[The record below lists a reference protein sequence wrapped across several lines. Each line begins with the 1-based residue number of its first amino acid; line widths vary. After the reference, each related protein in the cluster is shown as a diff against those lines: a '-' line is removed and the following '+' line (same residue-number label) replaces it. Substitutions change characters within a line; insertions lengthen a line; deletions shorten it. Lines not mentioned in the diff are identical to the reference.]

1 MSTIPKIR
9 LASPVRTFVLRVS
22 NVASCISIVV
32 VLINLAGC
40 ASLTSGA
47 DFQSRWPKGIERT
60 WIGPEYWANPL
71 QDWQLKAGRIEC
83 VTSGGDRNVFWLTC
97 ELGDEPG
104 TLNMSVVIG
113 RLDNDNQMLD
123 QGWVGFKLG
132 VRGEFNDYRDN
143 AVRGVGLR
151 AGMHTAGQLFIGK
164 HDDSAANIKPPF
176 RDIRLVLSAVPRGR
190 KYLVTLTAY
199 KEGRKLSEISR
210 NDIDTD
216 WLIGG
221 VALACS
227 HGKVS
232 DASNRR
238 PKIDDGNWGF
248 REGTGRGGNV
258 RFWFKDWKLSGS
270 KVEVHKERVFG
281 PILFAQHT
289 LSSGVMKMT
298 AQMPPVG
305 KQDSQFVEL
314 QIKKQTRWVSIGK
327 AEIDS
332 MARTATFRSEN
343 WDSSKNTPYRL
354 VYELTGADGKIEKH
368 YFRGTIRSQPWQ
380 KEEIVVAV
388 FTGNND
394 LGFPNNDFVK
404 HVEYHKPDLLF
415 FSGDQIYEGVG
426 GFDVQRS
433 PVEKACIDYLRKW
446 YLYGWAYRKLLR
458 DIPAISIP
466 DDHDVYHGNLWG
478 AGGRPTVKGLTGHE
492 AQDTG
497 GYKMPPEWVN
507 MVQRTQTNHLPDPY
521 DPTPIQQ
528 GIGVYYCQMN
538 YGGISFAI
546 IEDRKFKSAPKMLL
560 PEAKIWNGWPQ
571 NRNFN
576 VREEADVPG
585 AKLLG
590 DRQLEFLRDWAA
602 DWSNGTWMKV
612 VLSQTIF
619 ANVATL
625 PAREMSDVNVPKL
638 RILEQGEY
646 PGNDKPVTDLDS
658 NGWPQTGRNKALR
671 EMRRGFAFHLA
682 GDQHL
687 GSTIQ
692 YGVED
697 WRDAG
702 FAFCVPA
709 VSNVWPRR
717 WCPSEPGANRKP
729 GSPKY
734 TGDFEDGLGNK
745 ITVHAVSNPVYTG
758 LQPSRLYDRATG
770 YGIVRFNRKNRQIT
784 IECWPRLSDPSKPA
798 ARQYPGW
805 PVTANQMDNY
815 GRKASAYLPTV
826 EVTGMTDPVI
836 QVIDEDNGEIVYTL
850 RIKGHT
856 FRPKVFKAG
865 TYSVKVGKPE
875 TERFKTLR
883 GLKSL
888 PPGKTKTVTVKF

>member
-1 MSTIPKIR
+1 
-9 LASPVRTFVLRVS
+9 
-22 NVASCISIVV
+22 
-32 VLINLAGC
+32 
-40 ASLTSGA
+40 
-47 DFQSRWPKGIERT
+47 
-60 WIGPEYWANPL
+60 
-71 QDWQLKAGRIEC
+71 
-83 VTSGGDRNVFWLTC
+83 
-97 ELGDEPG
+97 
-104 TLNMSVVIG
+104 
-113 RLDNDNQMLD
+113 
-123 QGWVGFKLG
+123 
-132 VRGEFNDYRDN
+132 
-143 AVRGVGLR
+143 
-151 AGMHTAGQLFIGK
+151 
-164 HDDSAANIKPPF
+164 
-176 RDIRLVLSAVPRGR
+176 
-190 KYLVTLTAY
+190 
-199 KEGRKLSEISR
+199 
-210 NDIDTD
+210 
-216 WLIGG
+216 
-221 VALACS
+221 
-227 HGKVS
+227 
-232 DASNRR
+232 
-238 PKIDDGNWGF
+238 
-248 REGTGRGGNV
+248 
-258 RFWFKDWKLSGS
+258 
-270 KVEVHKERVFG
+270 
-281 PILFAQHT
+281 
-289 LSSGVMKMT
+289 
-298 AQMPPVG
+298 
-305 KQDSQFVEL
+305 
-314 QIKKQTRWVSIGK
+314 
-327 AEIDS
+327 
-332 MARTATFRSEN
+332 
-343 WDSSKNTPYRL
+343 
-354 VYELTGADGKIEKH
+354 
-368 YFRGTIRSQPWQ
+368 
-380 KEEIVVAV
+380 
-388 FTGNND
+388 
-394 LGFPNNDFVK
+394 
-404 HVEYHKPDLLF
+404 
-415 FSGDQIYEGVG
+415 
-426 GFDVQRS
+426 
-433 PVEKACIDYLRKW
+433 
-446 YLYGWAYRKLLR
+446 
-458 DIPAISIP
+458 
-466 DDHDVYHGNLWG
+466 
-478 AGGRPTVKGLTGHE
+478 
-492 AQDTG
+492 
-497 GYKMPPEWVN
+497 MPPEWVN
-507 MVQRTQTNHLPDPY
+507 MVQRTQTSHLPDPY

-538 YGGISFAI
+538 YGGISFAV

-619 ANVATL
+619 ANTL

-638 RILEQGEY
+638 RILEEGEY

-697 WRDAG
+697 WHDAG

-729 GSPKY
+729 GSPKHM
-734 TGDFEDGLGNK
+734 GDFEDGLGNK
-745 ITVHAVSNPVYTG
+745 MTMHAVSNPVYTG
-758 LQPSRLYDRATG
+758 LKPSRLYDRATG